1 MAEIPPAYRKS
12 INQNY
17 FCPGE
22 QLQRFGGKT
31 ESPEMTRALGGRKWG
46 EVNAEVGRRTAL
58 YEEGAFFLG
67 LIPIYLESFS
77 NLKDNFLSRL
87 VFNSF
92 KGSADGLEGMR
103 DQEMYGKAYGHG
115 VDEMPELNM
124 DKDDLLDESKAI
136 GKLGYADDWLQNE
149 RESKLYD
156 EYVVPT
162 VGAWSRQI
170 AKVKSVV
177 HFVSGF
183 LGNAWSNAIQAGL
196 DFLPRIWWR
205 LRFFTTAL
213 HSNSVTSMWELI
225 KSPFTG
231 EFSKVSRKL
240 GKMADQYF
248 VNKNGK
254 KHKTDKNAGLVRY
267 CSMYLDRMKDHC
279 NAIIDPK
286 AALLRKCKDGFLTRV
301 TNAEREQDPNKSLAQ
316 GFVNPNSKEDQN
328 EQRRLALTD
337 FTGPICAVFGLI
349 GTVIFDPLKSIWE
362 IFGIEKGKNLINA
375 LSASR
380 KSFSLINYVF
390 RFVMD
395 EYNQG
400 STFQDLEKYMKN
412 GKPNKAVSELYHA
425 RLARRT
431 NAIFGGITAGIEI
444 VEPFTCLGQSEENT
458 DEPKGMW
465 NACKEIFLKAGNVL
479 FLRFFS
485 KRREVQ
491 GRLHQL
497 QGIAKEALGLDYVR
511 DEDYLKLSDEDYD
524 RAMKN
529 LPSRARDNKQGNFLD
544 TLIGGFTGLI
554 ETVKAKC
561 TGEDKYPHYNLA
573 A

>member
-22 QLQRFGGKT
+22 QLQRFGGRT
-31 ESPEMTRALGGRKWG
+31 ESPEMTRALGGRRWG
-46 EVNAEVGRRTAL
+46 EVNAEVGGETTL
-58 YEEGAFFLG
+58 LEEGAFLLRF
-67 LIPIYLESFS
+67 IPIYLESFF
-77 NLKDNFLSRL
+77 NLKDNLPLRL
-87 VFNSF
+87 ISNLFT
-92 KGSADGLEGMR
+92 GGTDGLEGMR
-103 DQEMYGKAYGHG
+103 DQKMYGEAYGHG
-115 VDEMPELNM
+115 VDEMSELNM
-124 DKDDLLDESKAI
+124 DKDDLLDDSKAI

-149 RESKLYD
+149 RERMYGED
-156 EYVVPT
+156 VVAT
-162 VGAWSRQI
+162 VGAWSRQT
-170 AKVKSVV
+170 AKVKPIA

-183 LGNAWSNAIQAGL
+183 LGSSWRNLIQTGL
-196 DFLPRIWWR
+196 DFFPRIWWR
-205 LRFFTTAL
+205 LRFLTVAL
-213 HSNSVTSMWELI
+213 HSNSVTSMCDLV

-231 EFSKVSRKL
+231 EFSNVSRKL

-248 VNKNGK
+248 INKNGK
-254 KHKTDKNAGLVRY
+254 KHKTDKNAGLVLY
-267 CSMYLDRMKDHC
+267 FSMYLDRMKDHC

-301 TNAEREQDPNKSLAQ
+301 TDAEREQDPNKSLAQ
-316 GFVNPNSKEDQN
+316 GYVNPNSKEDQN

-337 FTGPICAVFGLI
+337 FTGPICAIAGLL
-349 GTVIFDPLKSIWE
+349 GTVVISPVKIILDLC
-362 IFGIEKGKNLINA
+362 GVEKGKNIWSA
-375 LSASR
+375 LDASR
-380 KSFSLINYVF
+380 KSFSLLNYVF

-400 STFQDLEKYMKN
+400 NNYKDLEKYMKN
-412 GKPNKAVSELYHA
+412 GKPNKAISELYHA

-431 NAIFGGITAGIEI
+431 NAVIGGIMAATNI
-444 VEPFTCLGQSEENT
+444 VEPLLWLGQSEENT
-458 DEPKGMW
+458 DEPKGIW
-465 NACKEIFLKAGNVL
+465 DFCFKSFLSFNNVF

-511 DEDYLKLSDEDYD
+511 DEDYLNLKDEDYNQ
-524 RAMKN
+524 AMKK

-544 TLIGGFTGLI
+544 TLISGFTGLI

-561 TGEDKYPHYNLA
+561 TGEEKYPHYNLA